1 MKRIFGHVVSVLVV
15 GLAVSTVFPACATND
30 QTIFIRSALAPS
42 ITRTN
47 GVCTYLPDPTQLSL
61 LQATLDVGLT
71 DSYFA
76 ILLVGN
82 QLIPRGDPQN
92 NRAESN
98 RVHINGAIVRV
109 TETDGTLIREFTS
122 LATGFADPGNN
133 NAAEYGLIGV
143 TGVDAP
149 TKDILAASLPNRSAS
164 RTVVMNFKAFGV
176 TLGGEDVE
184 SGEFQL
190 PARVCNGCLVDFT
203 TGNDDL
209 AMVQPN
215 CLKKAAAGAAGTST
229 TPCIFGQDEGVKCE
243 TCIGRKKV
251 CDPATP

>member
-1 MKRIFGHVVSVLVV
+1 MKRILGHVVSLLVV
-15 GLAVSTVFPACATND
+15 GLAVSSVLPACATND
-30 QTIFIRSALAPS
+30 QTIFIRNALAPA
-42 ITRTN
+42 ILRTN
-47 GVCTYLPDPTQLSL
+47 GICTYTNDPQQAALF
-61 LQATLDVGLT
+61 QATLDLGVT

-133 NAAEYGLIGV
+133 NAAEFGVIGV
-143 TGVDAP
+143 TGIDAP
-149 TKDILAASLPNRSAS
+149 TKDILLPTLPNRQVS
-164 RTVVMNFKAFGV
+164 RSVVMNFKAFG
-176 TLGGEDVE
+176 TSLGGVDVE

-215 CLKKAAAGAAGTST
+215 CLKRGST
-229 TPCIFGQDEGVKCE
+229 TASTTMAPCVAGQDEPVKCE
-243 TCIGRKKV
+243 TCVATRKA
-251 CDPATP
+251 CDPLTP

>member
-1 MKRIFGHVVSVLVV
+1 MKRILGHVVTLLVV
-15 GLAVSTVFPACATND
+15 GLAVSSALPACATND
-30 QTIFIRSALAPS
+30 QTIFVRNALAPA

-47 GVCTYLPDPTQLSL
+47 GICSYTNDPSQPALFE
-61 LQATLDVGLT
+61 ATVDIGVA

-82 QLIPRGDPQN
+82 QLTARGDPAN
-92 NRAESN
+92 NRAESS

-109 TETDGTLIREFTS
+109 TEPDGRLIREFTS

-133 NAAEYGLIGV
+133 AAAEFGVVGL
-143 TGVDAP
+143 TGLDAP
-149 TKDILAASLPNRSAS
+149 TKDLLLPSLPNRQLT

-176 TLGGEDVE
+176 SLGGQDVE

-190 PARVCNGCLVDFT
+190 PARVCNGCLVDFS

-209 AMVQPN
+209 AAVQPN
-215 CLKKAAAGAAGTST
+215 CLKRSTTAAANTMA
-229 TPCIFGQDEGVKCE
+229 PCIEGQDEVVKCE
-243 TCIGRKKV
+243 SCVGTRKA
-251 CDPATP
+251 CDPLTP

>member
-1 MKRIFGHVVSVLVV
+1 MKRILGHVVSLLVV
-15 GLAVSTVFPACATND
+15 GLAVSAALPACATND
-30 QTIFIRSALAPS
+30 QTIFIRNALAPA

-47 GVCTYLPDPTQLSL
+47 GICTYTNDPAQPALF
-61 LQATLDVGLT
+61 QATVDLGVT

-82 QLIPRGDPQN
+82 QLIPRSDPQN

-133 NAAEYGLIGV
+133 NAAEFGTIGV
-143 TGVDAP
+143 TGIDAP
-149 TKDILAASLPNRSAS
+149 TKDILLPTLPNRQVS
-164 RTVVMNFKAFGV
+164 RTVLMNFKAFG
-176 TLGGEDVE
+176 TSLGGEDVE
-184 SGEFQL
+184 SGEYQL
-190 PARVCNGCLVDFT
+190 PARVCNGCLVDFS

-209 AMVQPN
+209 NMVQPN
-215 CLKKAAAGAAGTST
+215 CLKRATTTAGTMMN
-229 TPCIFGQDEGVKCE
+229 PCIVGQDEAVHCE
-243 TCIGRKKV
+243 LCVATRKA
-251 CDPATP
+251 CNPLTP